1 MTRLTTNCVIRT
13 IPVPRGDTFKE
24 CSRCNK
30 GQGVYTNRIAYGG
43 TLVTHNRDSGE
54 DHKEALQ
61 TWVEI
66 TLCESCQRELQE
78 FVQGV

>member
-1 MTRLTTNCVIRT
+1 M
-13 IPVPRGDTFKE
+13 PRGDTYKE
-24 CSRCNK
+24 CSRCQK

-43 TLVTHNRDSGE
+43 TLVTLNRDSGE
-54 DHKEALQ
+54 EHKEALQ

-66 TLCESCQRELQE
+66 TLCESCQQELQE

>member
-1 MTRLTTNCVIRT
+1 
-13 IPVPRGDTFKE
+13 VPRGDTYKE
-24 CSRCNK
+24 CSRCQK

-43 TLVTHNRDSGE
+43 TLVTLNRDSGE
-54 DHKEALQ
+54 EHKEALQ

-66 TLCESCQRELQE
+66 TLCESCQQELQE